1 MRGISAIIA
10 VVLILLITISLA
22 AGAYLFL
29 SMTMSQTTTAAQQGI
44 SQTMTQMTKSFTI
57 EAVDGPRIS
66 IRNTGQAQLSN
77 FSVYVDNIPVNTS
90 QVSIAPDEVKTI
102 LIYDF
107 IDFSQSREIKVVS
120 GTLAQTKIVSKQD
133 STLVG
138 YWKFDEGSGNIAYD
152 SSGNGYNGMLVNGP
166 TWTSGKYGGAL
177 KFNGVNNSVTMGN
190 VLNMGANQPFTI
202 SVWVNAGNSTY
213 NSWGYGIVS
222 KGGFNWQKGYSLCVR
237 GHADSQR
244 QNRTLFSVLGG
255 GSNNGTELFGATN
268 LVDTG
273 WHFITAIRDSDS
285 DMIKVYV
292 DGILEKTVTNQT
304 FADCDLSNAYN
315 FTIGNLPT
323 YINQYFNGTID
334 EVRIYNRALSTEEIW
349 NQYIHGPI

>member
-77 FSVYVDNIPVNTS
+77 FSVYVDNSLVNTS

-138 YWKFDEGSGNIAYD
+138 YWKFDEGNGTTAAD
-152 SSGNGYNGMLVNGP
+152 SSGNGNDGTLVNGP
-166 TWTSGKYGGAL
+166 TWIADGKYGKAL
-177 KFNGVNNSVTMGN
+177 YFDGVDDRVT
-190 VLNMGANQPFTI
+190 TI
-202 SVWVNAGNSTY
+202 SSTGSTSAVTVEAWIKEATANSNAGLVFDTNWS
-213 NSWGYGIVS
+213 YGIWIQNS
-222 KGGFNWQKGYSLCVR
+222 KIQGGIWNASSYQHTASSQVIPQTGIWYHIAMTYDMTTDHIVR
-237 GHADSQR
+237 
-244 QNRTLFSVLGG
+244 LYV
-255 GSNNGTELFGATN
+255 NGTLAAN
-268 LVDTG
+268 
-273 WHFITAIRDSDS
+273 WTAIGPTK
-285 DMIKVYV
+285 IPNKVDV
-292 DGILEKTVTNQT
+292 GGRNP
-304 FADCDLSNAYN
+304 NN
-315 FTIGNLPT
+315 W
-323 YINQYFNGTID
+323 YFNGTID
-334 EVRIYNRALSTEEIW
+334 EVRIYNRALSADEIW
-349 NQYIHGPI
+349 NHYVHGPI